1 MITEK
6 QRQERKLG
14 IGGSDVAIILGL
26 STYKTPYQLYLEKIG
41 AVESDFNETELQE
54 WGHRIEP
61 IIRIKFAEEHG
72 VRLRAP
78 VEDAKYAPLCDLI
91 TYDLESQV
99 HPFNEFLRGNL
110 DGFIP
115 ELNAIHEI
123 KCSNQFMAAQWGE
136 DGSDVIP
143 MQYLVQV
150 AHYCAVMNA
159 DRAYITVLIGGHDYR
174 EFIYNRD
181 LALEEKIINAAKTF
195 WDCVQNKT
203 PPAPV
208 NQVDLRL
215 MFPKH
220 NPEKTLTI
228 APDIKEQLTTLT
240 ETKFKIKQLSEVEE
254 QYKFNIMQ
262 FMQDA
267 ECLVNDEGVPIVS
280 WKANKRGSR
289 TFLMKGNLI

>member
-1 MITEK
+1 MINDK
-6 QRQERKLG
+6 QKQERMLG
-14 IGGSDVAIILGL
+14 IGGSDMPIILGL

-41 AVESDFNETELQE
+41 LVKTDNEMTDFQYWGHALEDVVRKEFAKRNNVTVESPDT
-54 WGHRIEP
+54 I
-61 IIRIKFAEEHG
+61 
-72 VRLRAP
+72 
-78 VEDAKYAPLCDLI
+78 
-91 TYDLESQV
+91 V
-99 HPFNEFLRGNL
+99 HPFHECMRGNV

-115 ELNAIHEI
+115 EWNAILEV
-123 KCSNQFMAAQWGE
+123 KCSASWMGSTWGE

-150 AHYCAVMNA
+150 AHYCAVSNA
-159 DRAYITVLIGGHDYR
+159 DCAYIAVLIGGNDYR
-174 EFIYNRD
+174 EYKYTRD
-181 LALEEKIINAAKTF
+181 LELEEKIINAAKTF

-203 PPAPV
+203 PPAPI

-220 NPEKTLTI
+220 NPEKTVTV
-228 APDIKEQLTTLT
+228 APDIKENLITLS
-240 ETKFKIKQLSEVEE
+240 ETKLKIKQLSEVEE

-267 ECLVNDEGVPIVS
+267 ECLVNDDGVPIVS
-280 WKANKRGSR
+280 WKANKKGSR